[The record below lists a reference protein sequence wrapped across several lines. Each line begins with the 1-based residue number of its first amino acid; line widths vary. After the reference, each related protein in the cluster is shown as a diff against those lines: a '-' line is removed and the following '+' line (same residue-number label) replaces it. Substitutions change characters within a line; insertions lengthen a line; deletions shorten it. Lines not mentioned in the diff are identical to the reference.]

1 MPNVMGIDLGLSGA
15 IATLFIR
22 DHETVIGRID
32 DMPIV
37 ANQICPYLLTS
48 LLRKHI
54 SFSLNCIVIENV
66 HAMPNQGVS
75 SMFKFGRTKGT
86 VEGTLA
92 ALGKKYDFIEPRAW
106 KSKMDLI
113 KKPKN
118 ASRDLATKLFG
129 SDQHWPLKKHD
140 GRAEAALIA
149 LTKGLEYDR

>member
-1 MPNVMGIDLGLSGA
+1 MLTVMGIDLGLSGA
-15 IATLFIR
+15 IATI
-22 DHETVIGRID
+22 TVNPHVIHRID

-37 ANQICPYLLTS
+37 AKQICPYLLTS
-48 LLRKHI
+48 LFRKHVKEI
-54 SFSLNCIVIENV
+54 GVTHIVIENV

-75 SMFKFGRTKGT
+75 SMFKFGRTKGA
-86 VEGTLA
+86 VEGALA
-92 ALGKKYDFIEPRAW
+92 ALGRRYDLIEPRAW

-149 LTKGLEYDR
+149 LTKGLEYDQ